1 MTRFHHDFAEDED
14 EEILDAD
21 ALDDPYLAGRDR
33 WDRENTFD
41 QALRGRRR
49 HPLDVYSEGY
59 RSRAREVRRIWSPTT
74 LPTSLTSLVSGAA
87 AFLENTSA
95 SAIATLGIVG
105 GAVVPAFKLM
115 LIGAT
120 VAILVGVAATGAF
133 VGRNWDQIEAQ
144 IALVRQ
150 NVDCAETIALRDHSG
165 LLIHVVPRLPDSACP
180 QPLNQVGDEL
190 ARPVLTVPFG
200 PEAALAHAE
209 AYRSI
214 EGALWVNETY
224 WGHDLRGPLRRV
236 RGVLREALT
245 GQEDRS
251 GVTGPIASVFE
262 LLAHVHDP
270 SVGDKILSMV
280 AASIYTARYLTTN
293 ADRVAFV
300 GLAPSVENAVP
311 HRAGELGSMA
321 LLGTAEPTSLA
332 DQCRYARAAGLPVPM
347 VGARGITD
355 HLARRWAG
363 HVGPGAEL
371 CVWNLAESEEEAE
384 RALADLRSHCGGDDF
399 CLDGEPHWH
408 LLPKEQRD
416 AAELEW
422 RDTRR
427 SIVSGEAIS
436 YSPLPHA
443 FPGTT
448 TSLRETVT
456 LSESGGGA
464 TSLEPTV
471 QSVVLE
477 AVRDA
482 YADWDA
488 LGWDGVEAAVA
499 VFDITTTEMRP
510 LALYGERNG
519 AIYPPIGNDADADA
533 DADATAGLP
542 PWHGASL
549 NKIAIMAVAVR
560 EGITEVCLPGGD
572 CVPLADA
579 FARSDNDVFFALAQR
594 LDPQLQDFREA
605 LGYIGQAPVDPT
617 LRARDAVLGFD
628 TRLPPYRFGVLLGAV
643 LHGEAQGLH
652 PAASADFG
660 NALDLEGLGFTSEIR
675 LTILEVLSAPLNP
688 GGTLSPLVRDM
699 RLPTDCVVIGGK
711 TGTHTFNG
719 ANLQRGSVLLVRCA
733 DRHFVTFALGAHPDE
748 LDLDHRALGP
758 IHEAAVTAAASIE

>member
-1 MTRFHHDFAEDED
+1 MTRFHHDFHED
-14 EEILDAD
+14 EEVSDAD
-21 ALDDPYLAGRDR
+21 ALDDPYLAGRNR
-33 WDRENTFD
+33 WDRENAF
-41 QALRGRRR
+41 GRAVKERHR

-59 RSRAREVRRIWSPTT
+59 RSRGWEGLRFWSTKT
-74 LPTSLTSLVSGAA
+74 LPLSLTSLVSGAA
-87 AFLENTSA
+87 AFLHNTSA
-95 SAIATLGIVG
+95 STISTLGNVG
-105 GAVVPAFKLM
+105 GAAVPAFKFV
-115 LIGAT
+115 LIGTT
-120 VAILVGVAATGAF
+120 VAILAGVAATCAF
-133 VGRNWDQIEAQ
+133 VGSNWDQIEAQ

-150 NVDCAETIALRDHSG
+150 NADCAETIALRDDSG
-165 LLIHVVPRLPDSACP
+165 QLIHVVPLLPDSACP

-214 EGALWVNETY
+214 EGALWVDETY

-280 AASIYTARYLTTN
+280 AASIYAARYLTTN

-363 HVGPGAEL
+363 HVGPGAAL
-371 CVWNLAESEEEAE
+371 CVWNLADSEEDAE
-384 RALADLRSHCGGDDF
+384 WALADLRSHCGGNDF

-408 LLPKEQRD
+408 RLPKEQRD
-416 AAELEW
+416 AAELGW

-427 SIVSGEAIS
+427 LIVSGEAIS

-448 TSLRETVT
+448 TSLRETVM

-471 QSVVLE
+471 QSAVLE

-499 VFDITTTEMRP
+499 VFDITTTEMQP
-510 LALYGERNG
+510 LALYGERSG
-519 AIYPPIGNDADADA
+519 AIYPPLGS

-549 NKIAIMAVAVR
+549 NKIAIMMVAVR

-579 FARSDNDVFFALAQR
+579 FARSDNDVFFTLAQR

-605 LGYIGQAPVDPT
+605 LGYIGQAPVDPV

-628 TRLPPYRFGVLLGAV
+628 TRLPPYRFGILLGAV
-643 LHGEAQGLH
+643 LHGEAQGVH
-652 PAASADFG
+652 PAGDAYFG
-660 NALDLEGLGFTSEIR
+660 AALDLDGLGFTSEIR
-675 LTILEVLSAPLNP
+675 SDILEVLSAPVRE
-688 GGTLSPLVRDM
+688 GGTLSPLVRGT
-699 RLPTDCVVIGGK
+699 RLPDDCVVIGGK

-733 DRHFVTFALGAHPDE
+733 DRHFVTFSLAAHPDE
-748 LDLDHRALGP
+748 LELDHRALGP
-758 IHEAAVTAAASIE
+758 IHEAAATAAALLE